1 MTAVRPGTRCTSR
14 DGMNRLHS
22 PAPKSVTRATER
34 HAELLA
40 KSGVYAEG
48 VGRHGRCFCSGYGRS
63 PMAAKPQ
70 VTKENDVWVIRVE
83 KENGKVHEYRCAS
96 EAQARNL
103 AQVLSLPK

>member
-1 MTAVRPGTRCTSR
+1 
-14 DGMNRLHS
+14 
-22 PAPKSVTRATER
+22 
-34 HAELLA
+34 
-40 KSGVYAEG
+40 
-48 VGRHGRCFCSGYGRS
+48 
-63 PMAAKPQ
+63 MAAKPQ